1 MTACFRKITGWTD
14 EACIE
19 EYERYSKPKDRPLDK
34 VFIKRYDAE
43 SMKGIA
49 LERKMVGA
57 EYSMSLIFGK
67 KDTLKSSEYT
77 VKTTNTFNTTS
88 TNNTETGLRETDPN
102 GLAIS
107 TWNNAMYH
115 ADSEYA

>member
-19 EYERYSKPKDRPLDK
+19 EYELYSKPKDRPLDK
-34 VFIKRYDAE
+34 IFIKRYDAE
-43 SMKGIA
+43 PLKGIA

-57 EYSMSLIFGK
+57 EYSMNLIFGK

-77 VKTTNTFNTTS
+77 VKTTITVDTTTTNSTEIGLREANPNGMIVGTWNNTTS
-88 TNNTETGLRETDPN
+88 
-102 GLAIS
+102 S
-107 TWNNAMYH
+107 
-115 ADSEYA
+115 ADIEYG